1 MKSCFLPGILLLLA
15 FGCGESGAPTEVA
28 DRTGVVQSNFT
39 NGPSD
44 LPNVVRF
51 EDRLFFIVQ
60 FPAENLLLV
69 VGFPEDLADLPLCG
83 GSEPPGELMP
93 VQDAGQLR
101 EVIKRLVLASD
112 VTLHVWNLTDF
123 FAAPSPR
130 FCNALPFAQGT
141 ADFRD
146 TDNDFFFL
154 GNAKGANSFGASI
167 QRGLVED
174 AAGTAYRLTA
184 SWRFINMPDGTSKT
198 AQQHIN
204 LRPID

>member
-1 MKSCFLPGILLLLA
+1 MKSRILPRILLLLA
-15 FGCGESGAPTEVA
+15 FGCGEAGVPTEVA
-28 DRTGVVQSNFT
+28 DRTGVVQSDFT

-51 EDRLFFIVQ
+51 EDRLFFFVQ
-60 FPAENLLLV
+60 FPAENLFLA
-69 VGFPEDLADLPLCG
+69 VGFPEDLADLLLCG
-83 GSEPPGELMP
+83 GSEPAGQLMP
-93 VQDAGQLR
+93 VQDAGQLQ

-112 VTLHVWNLTDF
+112 VTLHVWYLSDF
-123 FAAPSPR
+123 LAAASPR
-130 FCNALPFAQGT
+130 FCNAPLLAQGT
-141 ADFRD
+141 ADLRD

-154 GNAKGANSFGASI
+154 GNANGANSFGASI

-184 SWRFINMPDGTSKT
+184 SWRGINMPDGTFKI
-198 AQQHIN
+198 AQQHID

>member
-1 MKSCFLPGILLLLA
+1 MKSCFLPGVLLLLA
-15 FGCGESGAPTEVA
+15 FGCGESGPPTEVA
-28 DRTGVVQSNFT
+28 DRTRIMQSDFT

-51 EDRLFFIVQ
+51 EDRLFFLVQ
-60 FPAENLLLV
+60 FPDENLLLT

-93 VQDAGQLR
+93 VQDAGQLQD
-101 EVIKRLVLASD
+101 VIKRLVLASD
-112 VTLHVWNLTDF
+112 VTLHVWNLSDF
-123 FAAPSPR
+123 LSAPSPR
-130 FCNALPFAQGT
+130 LCNAPLFAQGT
-141 ADFRD
+141 ADLRN

-167 QRGLVED
+167 RRGLVED

-198 AQQHIN
+198 AQQHIQI
-204 LRPID
+204 RPID

>member
-1 MKSCFLPGILLLLA
+1 MKPSFLPGILLLVA
-15 FGCGESGAPTEVA
+15 FGCGESAVPTEVA

-39 NGPSD
+39 NGPSA

-60 FPAENLLLV
+60 FPAEDLLLAIGV
-69 VGFPEDLADLPLCG
+69 PEDPADLPLCG
-83 GSEPPGELMP
+83 GSETPGELVP
-93 VQDAGQLR
+93 VQDAGQLQ

-112 VTLHVWNLTDF
+112 VTLHVWDLSDF

-130 FCNALPFAQGT
+130 LCNAPLFAQGT
-141 ADFRD
+141 ADLRN
-146 TDNDFFFL
+146 TDNDLFFL
-154 GNAKGANSFGASI
+154 GGTNNANSFGASI
-167 QRGLVED
+167 RRGLVED

-184 SWRFINMPDGTSKT
+184 SWRFINLPDGTFKI

-204 LRPID
+204 LRPIQ